1 MHTRPRR
8 ELSGDAHA
16 GWLRVHSSRPCCYPP
31 GKHAA
36 PPHTLGTCTAVH
48 IRQRTRLTT
57 ACRKSAMSCA
67 RDGGTGGS
75 SAGCARS
82 LVLSSA
88 LESRIGT
95 GRVICLRQL
104 KFCRSGGS
112 ARLRLGLSP
121 DTRHTGLRSPHGP
134 RHERIHI
141 QYWPLQRAICPPDRV
156 AAITQHLQ
164 TIRHGEN
171 THCMYARTYRYR
183 NE

>member
-1 MHTRPRR
+1 MTRTRAGSASTRASPAATHRANTPR
-8 ELSGDAHA
+8 LQTHWAHVYTA
-16 GWLRVHSSRPCCYPP
+16 WVY
-31 GKHAA
+31 
-36 PPHTLGTCTAVH
+36 TAVH